1 MVWKLELKNF
11 CKCIWIREKKMYKFS
26 FWFVFF
32 FDLLKIMFILKI
44 LNGDIYEFFK
54 NEIFYELWDDGEGY
68 IEDG

>member
-1 MVWKLELKNF
+1 
-11 CKCIWIREKKMYKFS
+11 MYNFS

>member
-11 CKCIWIREKKMYKFS
+11 CKCIWIREKKCINLVFDLY
-26 FWFVFF
+26 FF